1 MLSRGVPPFSTVDAS
16 AREGCA
22 LQLCDIKET
31 VGAKVP
37 QELAEH

>member
-1 MLSRGVPPFSTVDAS
+1 VGAPRAL
-16 AREGCA
+16 ARRAPVQHRGCA